1 MFKSNL
7 SEKQKGLLKITE
19 DKTIKD
25 ALLRINQNLQKCL
38 IVVDK
43 KSKLK
48 GTISDGNIR
57 RGLLKGLTLEAKINK
72 IYNKKNIIYLKQKNF
87 SLSEAKKKIIKNFH
101 NTFIGIIPIINE
113 KKIVKDF
120 FTIDTI
126 LSTKNNFLKKKNTPV
141 VIMSGGKG
149 SRLKPFT
156 EMFPKP
162 LVPVGNKTA
171 IDHIIDNFLK
181 SNFDNF
187 IFSINY
193 KSKLLKAYL
202 QEKKEK
208 KIKIN
213 YIQEK
218 KPLGTAGSLRLLSKK
233 FLKEDFFVINCD
245 TILNLDYQ
253 SVLEYHKSNKNY
265 ITLVVSMKEIEVP
278 YGVCLPKK
286 DNTLNTIYEKPKKRY
301 LVNTGLYVVNSKVIK
316 FIPNNR
322 KFDFDEFIKKVK
334 SKGFKIGLFP
344 IEDNLWKD
352 IGSWNDFNK

>member
-1 MFKSNL
+1 MFKSIF
-7 SEKQKGLLKITE
+7 SEKQKAQLKINE
-19 DKTIKD
+19 NGTIRDSLIK
-25 ALLRINQNLQKCL
+25 INSNLQKCL
-38 IVVDK
+38 IVVNK
-43 KSKLK
+43 NNKLK
-48 GTISDGNIR
+48 GTITDGNIR
-57 RGLLKGLTLEAKINK
+57 RGLLKGLSLDAKINK
-72 IYNKKNIIYLKQKNF
+72 IYNRKNIIFLNEKKF
-87 SLSEAKKKIIKNFH
+87 SVEDAKKKLIKNFH

-126 LSTKNNFLKKKNTPV
+126 LTTKNNFFKKKDTPV

-202 QEKKEK
+202 QEKREK

-218 KPLGTAGSLRLLSKK
+218 KPLGTAGSLKLLSRKY
-233 FLKEDFFVINCD
+233 LKEDFFVINCD

-278 YGVCLPKK
+278 YGVCLLKK
-286 DNTLNTIYEKPKKRY
+286 DNTLDTIYEKPKKRY
-301 LVNTGLYVVNSKVIK
+301 LVNTGLYVINSKILK
-316 FIPNNR
+316 FIPNNK
-322 KFDFDEFIKKVK
+322 KFDFDEFIKIVK

>member
-1 MFKSNL
+1 M
-7 SEKQKGLLKITE
+7 
-19 DKTIKD
+19 
-25 ALLRINQNLQKCL
+25 
-38 IVVDK
+38 
-43 KSKLK
+43 
-48 GTISDGNIR
+48 
-57 RGLLKGLTLEAKINK
+57 
-72 IYNKKNIIYLKQKNF
+72 
-87 SLSEAKKKIIKNFH
+87 IKNFH

-120 FTIDTI
+120 FTIDTT

-187 IFSINY
+187 VFSINY

-218 KPLGTAGSLRLLSKK
+218 KPLGTAGSLKLLPKK

-253 SVLEYHKSNKNY
+253 SVIEYHKSNKNY

-278 YGVCLPKK
+278 YGVCLLKK
-286 DNTLNTIYEKPKKRY
+286 DNTLDTIYEKPKKRY
-301 LVNTGLYVVNSKVIK
+301 LVNTGLYVVNSKVVK